1 MNVIIKVS
9 MANYDAW
16 KETLIITFILF
27 VFINEVYFYEL
38 KESHQQDC

>member
-16 KETLIITFILF
+16 KETFDNHAERAT
-27 VFINEVYFYEL
+27 VC
-38 KESHQQDC
+38 D